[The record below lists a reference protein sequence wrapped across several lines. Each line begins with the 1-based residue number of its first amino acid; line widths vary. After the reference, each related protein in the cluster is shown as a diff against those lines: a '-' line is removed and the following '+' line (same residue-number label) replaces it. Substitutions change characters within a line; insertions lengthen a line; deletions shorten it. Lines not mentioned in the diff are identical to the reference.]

1 MTDLLEAMMADSDIL
16 LKDLRVDGGASVS
29 DIMMQIQ
36 ADMTG
41 CSVNRPVNR
50 EATALGAAYL
60 AGLATGVWKD
70 TQEIEE
76 NRQVDKIFVPSMSA
90 ELRNKN
96 IPIGKERL
104 NALEI
109 GKDKMSICGSAA

>member
-1 MTDLLEAMMADSDIL
+1 MSDIGIL

-41 CSVNRPVNR
+41 VKVNRPVNR

-70 TQEIEE
+70 TAEIEA
-76 NRQVDKIFVPSMSA
+76 NRKVDKVFVPSMEESR
-90 ELRNKN
+90 RNEMYANWKRAV
-96 IPIGKERL
+96 ERSR
-104 NALEI
+104 NWER
-109 GKDKMSICGSAA
+109 